1 MRFRASDVAAAT
13 GGTLFGPD
21 VDLDGV
27 SFDSRSLRPG
37 QLFVAIVAE
46 RDGHDF
52 IAGALR
58 AGAGAYLTERQPG
71 SGTAIVVA
79 DTAAALLALGGW
91 GRSRLEGH
99 VVGVTGSVGKTSTK
113 DLARAALGAGL
124 RTFANDKSFNND
136 QGLPVTILAAP
147 DDTEALVLE
156 MGMRGF
162 GEISRLCAVG
172 RPTIGVVTRVA
183 AAHTE
188 RVGGIDGVARAKA
201 ELVQALP
208 ASGAAILNADDPR
221 VLGMASSA
229 SAEVITFGRSTDA
242 DVRVIDLH
250 LDELARPQFTLLSPW
265 GTVDVSLG
273 VSGEHMAMNAA
284 AALAVAG
291 RCGVDLA
298 AAGRALAHAGISPW
312 RMEIGRTPSG
322 AVLIND
328 AYNANPASMRAA
340 LETLQLMSVSGRRI
354 AVLGVM
360 AELADPVAEHHTIA
374 EVASAAG
381 IEIIA
386 VGTDLYGVPPAADA
400 VQALGSLAGNDAVL
414 VKGSRVAGLEHV
426 AALLLGQ

>member
-1 MRFRASDVAAAT
+1 MRFQASDVAAAT

-21 VDLDGV
+21 VELDGV

-37 QLFVAIVAE
+37 QLFVAIVAD
-46 RDGHDF
+46 RDGHEF
-52 IAGALR
+52 IPGALA
-58 AGAGAYLTERQPG
+58 AGAGAYVTQREPG

-79 DTAAALLALGGW
+79 DTVTALGDLGRW
-91 GRSRLEGH
+91 GRSRLHGH

-124 RTFANDKSFNND
+124 RTFANEKSFNND
-136 QGLPVTILAAP
+136 QGLPVTILTAP
-147 DDTEALVLE
+147 DDTEVLVLE

-162 GEISRLCAVG
+162 GEIARLCAVG

-188 RVGGIDGVARAKA
+188 RVGGIEGVARAKA
-201 ELVQALP
+201 ELIQALP
-208 ASGAAILNADDPR
+208 ADGIAVLNADDKRVVAMGALAAGR
-221 VLGMASSA
+221 VLTYGCAA
-229 SAEVITFGRSTDA
+229 DA
-242 DVRVIDLH
+242 DVRVVDLY
-250 LDELARPQFTLLSPW
+250 LDDLARPQFTVASPW
-265 GTVDVSLG
+265 GTVEVSLG

-291 RCGVDLA
+291 ACGVDLA
-298 AAGRALAHAGISPW
+298 AAAHALGNAGMSPW
-312 RMEIGRTPSG
+312 RMEIGRTASG

-340 LETLQLMSVSGRRI
+340 LETLARMHVNGRRV

-360 AELADPVAEHHTIA
+360 AELADPVADHTGIA
-374 EVASAAG
+374 ELARRSG

-386 VGTDLYGVPPAADA
+386 VGTDLYGLPPTEDP
-400 VQALGSLAGNDAVL
+400 VDALGSLAGNDAVL
-414 VKGSRVAGLEHV
+414 VKGSRVAGLERV
-426 AALLLGQ
+426 AQLLLGE

>member
-21 VDLDGV
+21 VEMEGV

-52 IAGALR
+52 IPGAVA
-58 AGAGAYLTERQPG
+58 AGAGGYLTQREPA

-79 DTAAALLALGGW
+79 DTAAALLALGSW
-91 GRSRLEGH
+91 GRSRLSGH

-172 RPTIGVVTRVA
+172 RPSIGVVTRVA

-188 RVGGIDGVARAKA
+188 RVGGIEGVAKAKA

-208 ASGAAILNADDPR
+208 ATGAAVLNADDPR
-221 VLGMASSA
+221 VRAMASLT
-229 SAEVITFGRSTDA
+229 SAEVVTFGRAEDA
-242 DVRVIDLH
+242 DVRIVDLH
-250 LDELARPQFTLLSPW
+250 LDDLARPRFGIVSPW
-265 GTVDVSLG
+265 GSVDVALG

-291 RCGVDLA
+291 RCGVDLVGA
-298 AAGRALAHAGISPW
+298 ARALEHAGLSPW
-312 RMEIGRTPSG
+312 RMEIGRTASG

-340 LETLQLMSVSGRRI
+340 LETLERMSVRGRRI

-360 AELADPVAEHHTIA
+360 AELDDAAADHAAIA
-374 EVASAAG
+374 ELARAAG

-386 VGTDLYGVPPAADA
+386 VGTDLYGVAPTTDPA
-400 VQALGSLAGNDAVL
+400 QTLGSIAGDDAVL
-414 VKGSRVAGLEHV
+414 VKGSRVAGLERV